1 MERRRVAGLAL
12 ASASGVLY
20 GSINVLAKPIALH
33 PLAKAAVA
41 YLASALLLSP
51 WVLRI
56 RVVRGDWPKV
66 LAMGLIGGG
75 LAPVLLFTG
84 LQETAAADAGML
96 LTLEMVAT
104 ATLAFLFLRERFAG
118 REALGLGCLLAAAA
132 LVAVASPA
140 EGRAGSTVRGVLLV
154 LGSAVGWGV
163 DNAVSARLAGSY
175 PLRGLIGL
183 KGLLGGTACLLA
195 SLLLRVPPPDLPS
208 AAAMAGLGVLS
219 IAVSSLCFYNAL
231 RLVGASRTS
240 AMNIAFTALVG
251 AVGGAL
257 LLGERLAWLHVA
269 ALGAVLA
276 GSLLLAKPTGK
287 QAPPVALGPT

>member
-1 MERRRVAGLAL
+1 MESRRVAGLAL

-20 GSINVLAKPIALH
+20 GSINVLAKPIGLH
-33 PLAKAAVA
+33 PLAKATVA

-51 WVLRI
+51 WLRRI

-104 ATLAFLFLRERFAG
+104 ATLAFLFLGERFAG
-118 REALGLGCLLAAAA
+118 REVAGLALLLAAAA

-140 EGRAGSTVRGVLLV
+140 EGTGGSTVRGVLLV

-175 PLRGLIGL
+175 PLRGLIAL

-195 SLLLRVPPPDLPS
+195 SLLLRVPVPDLPN

-251 AVGGAL
+251 AAGGAL
-257 LLGERLAWLHVA
+257 LLGERLAWLHAA
-269 ALGAVLA
+269 ALGAVLG
-276 GSLLLAKPTGK
+276 GSALLAKPAARAAIG
-287 QAPPVALGPT
+287 APGPG